1 MPKQYLSSET
11 IYAIDQFTINEIGI
25 PSAVLME
32 RAAYSA
38 FLGMKEYLSKND
50 FILLVAGSG
59 NNGADAVALAR
70 MLYLD
75 EFKVHLYITS
85 SDNHSD
91 GMSSQLKIAENISL
105 PMSDTFEPDLFERA
119 SYIVDGIFGIG
130 ISREIEG
137 NYQAIIECLN
147 KQNDS
152 TIVALD
158 IPSGLSAKT
167 GEPFETVTQADRTY
181 TFGFLKKGMESE
193 IGKELCGKID
203 ICDLGYPENTLRKE
217 NILP

>member
-1 MPKQYLSSET
+1 MSNQYLSSEMMYT
-11 IYAIDQFTINEIGI
+11 IDQFTINKIGI

-38 FLGMKEYLSKND
+38 FIGMKKHLSKND
-50 FILLVAGSG
+50 FILIVAGSG
-59 NNGADAVALAR
+59 NNGADAIALAR
-70 MLYLD
+70 ILYLD
-75 EFKVHLYITS
+75 RFNVHLYITNS
-85 SDNHSD
+85 NNHSD
-91 GMSSQLKIAENISL
+91 GMASQMKIAENISL
-105 PMSDTFEPDLFERA
+105 PMSDTLEPELFDRA
-119 SYIVDGIFGIG
+119 SYIVDGLLGIG

-137 NYQAIIECLN
+137 DYKTIIECIN

-167 GEPFETVTQADRTY
+167 GGPFETVTQADMTY
-181 TFGFLKKGMESE
+181 TFGFLKKGMDTE

-203 ICDLGYPENTLRKE
+203 ICDLGYPENTLRDE
-217 NILP
+217 NILS